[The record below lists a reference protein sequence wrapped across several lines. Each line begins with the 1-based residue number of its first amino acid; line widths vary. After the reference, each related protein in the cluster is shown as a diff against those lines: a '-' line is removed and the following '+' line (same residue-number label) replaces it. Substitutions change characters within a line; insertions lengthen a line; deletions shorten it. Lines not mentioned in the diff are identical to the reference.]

1 MYSFILSNIQFNF
14 CLVLRGKFFVFS
26 FPDLQL
32 LQCSFITKVNSLS
45 TLKNLSALLC
55 CLLCFLFRSLLNIF
69 SFFTLGHF
77 FCRNVNGKCF
87 HSIFSSQVII
97 LNFLDK
103 TSLCVMFMFFC
114 VYKRPPCVCLLKQ
127 LNRVTEKKFNMMKLN
142 C

>member
-1 MYSFILSNIQFNF
+1 M
-14 CLVLRGKFFVFS
+14 S
-26 FPDLQL
+26 FPFLIFNYIAVFLYCKSQFSINFEKSI
-32 LQCSFITKVNSLS
+32 SFVM
-45 TLKNLSALLC
+45 LSAL
-55 CLLCFLFRSLLNIF
+55 FFVSF
-69 SFFTLGHF
+69 SFEYLLFFHPRSF